1 MNNTVNSTTTKKL
14 STRKLV
20 LIALMTAITCIFA
33 PMAIPIPVS
42 PVPISLT
49 NLVIMISIYVLGF
62 RDATISY
69 IVYLLLGLVGLPVF
83 SGFTGGLEKLAGP
96 TGGYLI
102 GFIFM
107 TIIAGI
113 GTNKFGGKKLPAVLG
128 MVLGLAVAYIFG
140 TAWLA
145 YQMHISFMAGLSVG
159 VLPYLAGDA
168 VKIIIAMIVGPILRS
183 RLSAIK

>member
-1 MNNTVNSTTTKKL
+1 
-14 STRKLV
+14 
-20 LIALMTAITCIFA
+20 
-33 PMAIPIPVS
+33 
-42 PVPISLT
+42 
-49 NLVIMISIYVLGF
+49 
-62 RDATISY
+62 
-69 IVYLLLGLVGLPVF
+69 
-83 SGFTGGLEKLAGP
+83 
-96 TGGYLI
+96 
-102 GFIFM
+102 M
-107 TIIAGI
+107 TIFAGI

>member
-1 MNNTVNSTTTKKL
+1 METSTTKSAFTTK
-14 STRKLV
+14 RMV
-20 LIALMTAITCIFA
+20 EIALLISVFCILALF
-33 PMAIPIPVS
+33 AIPIPVS

-49 NLVIMISIYVLGF
+49 NLVIYIAVFILSWN
-62 RDATISY
+62 DALFSY
-69 IVYLLLGLVGLPVF
+69 IIYLLLGIAGLPVF

>member
-1 MNNTVNSTTTKKL
+1 MDSFSWN
-14 STRKLV
+14 
-20 LIALMTAITCIFA
+20 
-33 PMAIPIPVS
+33 PIRYPPVS

-49 NLVIMISIYVLGF
+49 NLVIYIAVFILSWN
-62 RDATISY
+62 DALFSY
-69 IVYLLLGLVGLPVF
+69 IIYLLLGIAGLPVF

>member
-1 MNNTVNSTTTKKL
+1 M
-14 STRKLV
+14 
-20 LIALMTAITCIFA
+20 
-33 PMAIPIPVS
+33 PV
-42 PVPISLT
+42 SLT
-49 NLVIMISIYVLGF
+49 NLVIYIAVFILSWN
-62 RDATISY
+62 DALFSY
-69 IVYLLLGLVGLPVF
+69 IIYLLLGIAGLPVF

-159 VLPYLAGDA
+159 VLPYPAGDA

>member
-1 MNNTVNSTTTKKL
+1 METSTTKSAFTTK
-14 STRKLV
+14 RMV
-20 LIALMTAITCIFA
+20 EIALITAVICIL
-33 PMAIPIPVS
+33 S
-42 PVPISLT
+42 W
-49 NLVIMISIYVLGF
+49 N
-62 RDATISY
+62 DALFSY
-69 IVYLLLGLVGLPVF
+69 IIYLLLGIAGLPVF

-113 GTNKFGGKKLPAVLG
+113 GTNKFGGKKLPALLG

>member
-1 MNNTVNSTTTKKL
+1 METSTTKSTFTTK
-14 STRKLV
+14 RMV
-20 LIALMTAITCIFA
+20 EIALITAVICILA
-33 PMAIPIPVS
+33 PFAIPIPVS

-49 NLVIMISIYVLGF
+49 NLVIYIAVFILSWN
-62 RDATISY
+62 DALFSY
-69 IVYLLLGLVGLPVF
+69 IIYLLLGIAGLPVF

-128 MVLGLAVAYIFG
+128 MILGLAVAYIFG

>member
-1 MNNTVNSTTTKKL
+1 METSTTKSTFTTK
-14 STRKLV
+14 RMV
-20 LIALMTAITCIFA
+20 EIALITAVICILA
-33 PMAIPIPVS
+33 PFAIPIPVS

-49 NLVIMISIYVLGF
+49 NLVIYIAVFILSWN
-62 RDATISY
+62 DALFSY
-69 IVYLLLGLVGLPVF
+69 IIYLLLGIAGLPVF

>member
-1 MNNTVNSTTTKKL
+1 METSTTKSAFTTK
-14 STRKLV
+14 RMV
-20 LIALMTAITCIFA
+20 EIALITAVICILA
-33 PMAIPIPVS
+33 PFAIPIPVS

-49 NLVIMISIYVLGF
+49 NLVIYIAVFILSWNNALF
-62 RDATISY
+62 SY
-69 IVYLLLGLVGLPVF
+69 IIYLLLGIAGLPVF

>member
-1 MNNTVNSTTTKKL
+1 METSTTKSAFTTK
-14 STRKLV
+14 RMV
-20 LIALMTAITCIFA
+20 EIALITAVICILA
-33 PMAIPIPVS
+33 PFAIPIPVS

-49 NLVIMISIYVLGF
+49 NLVIYIAVFILSWN
-62 RDATISY
+62 DALFSY
-69 IVYLLLGLVGLPVF
+69 IIYLLLGIAGLPVF

-107 TIIAGI
+107 TIFAGI

>member
-1 MNNTVNSTTTKKL
+1 M
-14 STRKLV
+14 
-20 LIALMTAITCIFA
+20 ITAVICILA
-33 PMAIPIPVS
+33 PFAIPIPVS

-49 NLVIMISIYVLGF
+49 NLVIYIAVFILSWN
-62 RDATISY
+62 DALFSY
-69 IVYLLLGLVGLPVF
+69 IIYLLLGIAGLPVF

>member
-1 MNNTVNSTTTKKL
+1 METSTTKSAFTTKRMVE
-14 STRKLV
+14 SA
-20 LIALMTAITCIFA
+20 LITAVICILA
-33 PMAIPIPVS
+33 PFAIPIPVS

-49 NLVIMISIYVLGF
+49 NLVIYIAVFILSWN
-62 RDATISY
+62 DALFSY
-69 IVYLLLGLVGLPVF
+69 IIYLLLGIAGLPVF